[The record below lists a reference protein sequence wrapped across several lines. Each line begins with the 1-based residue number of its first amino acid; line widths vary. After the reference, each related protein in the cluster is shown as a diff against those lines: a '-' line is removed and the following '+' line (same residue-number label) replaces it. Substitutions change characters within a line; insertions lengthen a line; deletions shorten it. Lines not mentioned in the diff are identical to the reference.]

1 MDLREA
7 RQAAGLTLRKAGD
20 LIGVS
25 FVTVQQ
31 WEMATT
37 SPMVNRLPA
46 IAKAYGLTL
55 NEAFQCYQ
63 ETYEK
68 AQAGRHLT

>member
-25 FVTVQQ
+25 FVTVQL
-31 WEMATT
+31 WETAKTT
-37 SPMVNRLPA
+37 PKSNRLAA

-68 AQAGRHLT
+68 AQAGRQLT

>member
-25 FVTVQQ
+25 FVTVQL
-31 WEMATT
+31 WETAKTN
-37 SPMVNRLPA
+37 PMSNRLPA

-55 NEAFQCYQ
+55 NEAFQCFL
-63 ETYEK
+63 ETHEK
-68 AQAGRHLT
+68 AQAGRPLT

>member
-25 FVTVQQ
+25 FVTVQL
-31 WEMATT
+31 WETAKTIPK
-37 SPMVNRLPA
+37 SNRLPA

-55 NEAFQCYQ
+55 NEAFHCYQ
-63 ETYEK
+63 ETHEK
-68 AQAGRHLT
+68 AQAGRPLT